1 MHKSKSRELV
11 LIVEALDMAV
21 PMLMSFLTVLMS
33 MFIPTP

>member
-1 MHKSKSRELV
+1 MQVSKIFELV
-11 LIVEALDMAV
+11 LIVAALDMAV

>member
-1 MHKSKSRELV
+1 MQVSKIFELV

-33 MFIPTP
+33 MFIPTT